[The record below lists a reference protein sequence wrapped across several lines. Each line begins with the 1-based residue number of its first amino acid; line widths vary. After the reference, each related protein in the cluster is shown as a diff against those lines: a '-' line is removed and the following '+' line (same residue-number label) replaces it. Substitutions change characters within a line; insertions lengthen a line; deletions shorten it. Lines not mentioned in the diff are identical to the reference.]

1 MGFPETRGRAKTL
14 LNRYVSGDSGP
25 PPAVF
30 LDRLLDCAK
39 RFGFDLDSMVFSYL
53 LNSYVRANRIG
64 DAVDCFNR
72 MVEVEIYA
80 SVEYVNIVMT
90 ALVRR
95 NMFEEAR
102 ELYGTMLGRGVGDCA
117 TLNVMMRA
125 CLKEGKPE
133 AAEEYFRKARGR
145 GIAADAALG
154 LFVRVLIRVWL
165 WRDMKSCCE
174 LFSELLEVGLSPN
187 TGVYTSMIC
196 DFRNVNNM
204 EAAIELHQ
212 KMITEGIPCDVKTYI
227 ALING
232 LLRKGDLQSASD
244 LYSKMLS
251 KGITPDINTYTVLIN
266 GLCCKRQLE
275 KARKTLEYM
284 NRRRMTARVHIYTAL
299 IVGHFK

>member
-39 RFGFDLDSMVFSYL
+39 
-53 LNSYVRANRIG
+53 SYVRANRIG

-165 WRDMKSCCE
+165 WYCW
-174 LFSELLEVGLSPN
+174 
-187 TGVYTSMIC
+187 
-196 DFRNVNNM
+196 
-204 EAAIELHQ
+204 
-212 KMITEGIPCDVKTYI
+212 VK
-227 ALING
+227 
-232 LLRKGDLQSASD
+232 
-244 LYSKMLS
+244 
-251 KGITPDINTYTVLIN
+251 
-266 GLCCKRQLE
+266 
-275 KARKTLEYM
+275 
-284 NRRRMTARVHIYTAL
+284 
-299 IVGHFK
+299 